1 MSFKHISIKN
11 SNQIKLY
18 IYIYYKQIVYFT
30 IKIRNNNF
38 D

>member
-11 SNQIKLY
+11 SNQIKL
-18 IYIYYKQIVYFT
+18 YIYYKQIVYFT